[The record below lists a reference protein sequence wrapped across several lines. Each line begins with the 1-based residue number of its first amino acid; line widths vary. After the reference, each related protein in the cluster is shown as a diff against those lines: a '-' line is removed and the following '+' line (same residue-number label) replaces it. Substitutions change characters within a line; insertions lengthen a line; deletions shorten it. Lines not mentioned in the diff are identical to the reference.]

1 MVDVTVK
8 LDTREIDRRVVEAAK
23 IAEATELRSQLHT
36 MFRDDQYGGKEGYGR
51 MVIREKIEK
60 QLEKFWD
67 DEKFLADLDRQIP
80 ALVEKYLQEAIHEVA
95 KHKARKLAFSQF
107 NELMKKGKE

>member
-1 MVDVTVK
+1 MDVTVK
-8 LDTREIDRRVVEAAK
+8 LDTREIDRRVVEYAK
-23 IAEATELRSQLHT
+23 TAEATELRNQLHT
-36 MFRDDQYGGKEGYGR
+36 MFREAGYGAPEGYGR

-67 DEKFLADLDRQIP
+67 DEKFLADLERQIP
-80 ALVEKYLQEAIHEVA
+80 ALAEKYLQEAIHEVA
-95 KHKARKLAFSQF
+95 KHKARKLAFYQF